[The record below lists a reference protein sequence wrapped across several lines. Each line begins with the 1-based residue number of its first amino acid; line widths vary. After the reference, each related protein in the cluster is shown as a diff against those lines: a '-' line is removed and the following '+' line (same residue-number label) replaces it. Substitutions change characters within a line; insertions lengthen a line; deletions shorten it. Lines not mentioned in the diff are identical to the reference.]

1 MTPISICIIA
11 KNEEKNIDTFL
22 SRIVQHTKGYP
33 VEILIADT
41 GSTDRTLDIIQKYPV
56 KLTHFKWINDFS
68 AARNFTLEQAAN
80 DWILVLDCDE
90 YIEQLDMN
98 GLQTFIAKF
107 SHYVGVIKRKNH
119 YELNGQDSIYTD
131 DVERFFNRK
140 YFHYEDIIH
149 EQVRALDGSEI
160 TRIVLPLTVDHCGYS
175 ATPEELQAKAQRNN
189 ELLFKMLEET
199 PDNPYIYFQIGQSY
213 NMLHDDEKACYYYGK
228 GLEFEVEPELEYVQM
243 MVIGY
248 GYALL
253 HLQRFEEALMFEN
266 IYEEFATTADF
277 VCLMGLIYLRNGQ
290 VLKAMAEFIKATTMD
305 KAHVDGANTYIP
317 TFNIGCINEV
327 VGDIDIAV
335 TYYKKCGNFK
345 PALDRL
351 EVLDIK

>member
-11 KNEEKNIDTFL
+11 KNEEKNMETFL
-22 SRIVQHTKGYP
+22 SRIVKHTKGYP

-41 GSTDRTLDIIQKYPV
+41 GSTDKTLDIISQYPV
-56 KLTHFKWINDFS
+56 KLTHFDWINDFS
-68 AARNFTLEQAAN
+68 AARNFTLDQAAH

-90 YIEQLDMN
+90 YIEELDMN
-98 GLQTFIAKF
+98 GLQTFIKKYPDF
-107 SHYVGVIKRKNH
+107 VGVLKRKNH

-140 YFHYEDIIH
+140 RFHYEDIIH
-149 EQVRALDGSEI
+149 EQVRARNGSPLKRVAI
-160 TRIVLPLTVDHCGYS
+160 PLTVDHCGYN
-175 ATPEELQAKAQRNN
+175 ATLEDLQAKAQRNN

-199 PDNPYIYFQIGQSY
+199 PDDPYIYFQIGQTF

-228 GLEFEVEPELEYVQM
+228 GLEFEVDPALEYVQM

-248 GYALL
+248 GYALI
-253 HLQRFEEALMFEN
+253 HLERYDEALMFEN
-266 IYEEFATTADF
+266 IYEEFSTSADF
-277 VCLMGLIYLRNGQ
+277 VCLMGLIYLRNG
-290 VLKAMAEFIKATTMD
+290 LIIKAMAEFLKATTFE
-305 KAHVDGANTYIP
+305 KAQVEGANTYIP
-317 TFNIGCINEV
+317 TYNMGCINEV
-327 VGDIDIAV
+327 MGETDAAI

-351 EVLDIK
+351 AALNIK